1 MSWNAVAGATSYEI
15 DRRAPGEG
23 FTPFA
28 APTAN
33 SFSDTSVTAGQAYLY
48 RVRAVGAGGTSGNSA
63 PALATTVMF
72 SNDPLTAGIVV
83 LGGHLSQIR
92 TAANAVRALAGL
104 QATSF
109 TDPAPVGITIK
120 SSHITQLR
128 TALDAA
134 LTALG
139 LPAGGYT
146 NSALAGE
153 FVRAIDF
160 QELRDR
166 VR

>member
-1 MSWNAVAGATSYEI
+1 MA
-15 DRRAPGEG
+15 
-23 FTPFA
+23 
-28 APTAN
+28 
-33 SFSDTSVTAGQAYLY
+33 
-48 RVRAVGAGGTSGNSA
+48 
-63 PALATTVMF
+63 
-72 SNDPLTAGIVV
+72 
-83 LGGHLSQIR
+83 
-92 TAANAVRALAGL
+92 
-104 QATSF
+104 
-109 TDPAPVGITIK
+109 
-120 SSHITQLR
+120 SSHITELR